1 MPGTTKTVAKILFVL
16 LISSLMAGCSGGVI
30 STPEATATST
40 LAPTV
45 APPTDTPE
53 PSPTPIPPTP
63 TPIRTPPALPGI
75 YQSSILNPFDTPV
88 TYVAETCEYL
98 KNRWDVNNS
107 TPGTTVM
114 VIMIHGV
121 NKQASPDMPYNAVTR
136 EAMKRIY
143 KHLAEVGYQTITMN
157 EMADFMERNAQIP
170 YRSVVFLVDDRHY
183 AEYFTDNFIPYLQ
196 KYGWKTVTNAW
207 ISDVSLNPSIYPEL
221 QDLVNQGYLDMQSHG
236 FQHNNN
242 ITNASSE
249 DYIHQEIYKP
259 KEVISEYFG
268 HDPVAFI
275 WPGGSFTR
283 RGIEVARE
291 AGYRLGFTVNPRGPV
306 MYNWVPQAAQ
316 IDPGRPSYLPETDM
330 GDPLMTLPRYWS
342 TDALYR
348 IDEVINIG
356 DQARAEAAKNQA
368 TELEY
373 YDIVCKEQ
381 YGPIPAEKV
390 SP

>member
-1 MPGTTKTVAKILFVL
+1 MSYLAKKSLQSIFLLVILAL
-16 LISSLMAGCSGGVI
+16 LAGCAGGMAP
-30 STPEATATST
+30 TPEPTASMTET
-40 LAPTV
+40 PTPP
-45 APPTDTPE
+45 PPTETPL
-53 PSPTPIPPTP
+53 PSPTPIPPTS
-63 TPIRTPPALPGI
+63 TPIRTPPSLPGTF
-75 YQSSILNPFDTPV
+75 QSSILNPLDVPV
-88 TYVAETCEYL
+88 TYVADTCEYL
-98 KNRWDVNNS
+98 KDRWDVNNS

-121 NKQASPDMPYNAVTR
+121 NKQASADMPYNAVTR

-143 KHLAEVGYQTITMN
+143 KHLAEVGFQTITM
-157 EMADFMERNAQIP
+157 EQMADFMEHNAAIP

-183 AEYFTDNFIPYLQ
+183 AEYYTDNFIPYLQ

-207 ISDVSLNPSIYPEL
+207 ISDVSLNPAIYPEL
-221 QDLVNQGYLDMQSHG
+221 QDLVKQGYLDMQAHG

-259 KEVISEYFG
+259 KEVIAEYFG
-268 HDPVAFI
+268 NDPVAFI
-275 WPGGSFTR
+275 WPGGSFTK

-306 MYNWVPQAAQ
+306 MFNWVPQSSQ
-316 IDPGRPSYLPETDM
+316 TDPARPSYLPEAEM

-356 DQARAEAAKNQA
+356 DQAHAEAAQNQA

-373 YDIVCKEQ
+373 YDIVCKDT

-390 SP
+390 TP